1 MSSKKELFLLLL
13 SDIIFVNLS
22 WSIYYYIRIESGWI
36 QFTNPPSF
44 LAPMVLVFS
53 YWVTLFYFF
62 GLYKHWFVRSRF
74 DEFTTL
80 FRAISI
86 GCLILFFAIFLDDYY
101 KEAKI
106 VSRFLILM
114 YWGLMIF
121 WVSLGRMIIRG
132 FQFRMLKKGYGL
144 RNTLVIGSGLKAK
157 EVKEMIFVFPKLGY
171 KFSGF
176 ISINDDITDEDEI
189 GLLKDLREIV
199 GKHSID
205 EVIIASEQ
213 KYEELIIST
222 LNECSDL
229 NVSVKIVP
237 GVYEIVSGMVK
248 TEQVHGIP
256 LVEVKTELMPFTSTI
271 IKRLLDIAISLSLL
285 IVLSPLLL
293 LISLF
298 NLLLYKKVFLVEEKL
313 GKLSKVFRNI
323 RFYTNESNY
332 GIIIKKLFLDQVPQ
346 LINVFFNSMS
356 IVGPEPECI
365 DTVKQLTKE
374 IPYFARRMKVKPG
387 ITGWAQIK
395 HRYME
400 KTEND
405 IKKLQYDFYYLENM
419 SLMLDFKIIL
429 NTIILIFSFKTNR

>member
-1 MSSKKELFLLLL
+1 MSSRKELFLLLL

-44 LAPMVLVFS
+44 LAPMILVFS
-53 YWVTLFYFF
+53 YWFVFFYFF

-80 FRAISI
+80 FRAISF

-106 VSRFLILM
+106 VSRFLILI

-144 RNTLVIGSGLKAK
+144 RNTLIIGSGIKAK
-157 EVKEMIFVFPKLGY
+157 EVKEMIFASPKLGY

-176 ISINDDITDEDEI
+176 ISIKEDVSGEDEI
-189 GLLKDLREIV
+189 GLLSDLHDIV

-205 EVIIASEQ
+205 EVIIASDH

-222 LNECSDL
+222 LNVCSDL

-237 GVYEIVSGMVK
+237 EVYEIVSGMVK
-248 TEQVHGIP
+248 SEQVHGIP
-256 LVEVKTELMPFTSTI
+256 LVEVKTDLMPFTSTI
-271 IKRLLDIAISLSLL
+271 MKRIYDVTVSLSLL
-285 IVLSPLLL
+285 IFLSPLLL
-293 LISLF
+293 IIALF
-298 NLLLYKKVFLVEEKL
+298 NLILLKKIFVVEDKI
-313 GKLSKVFRNI
+313 GKSSKSFRNI
-323 RFYTNESNY
+323 KFYTTDSGY
-332 GIIIKKLFLDQVPQ
+332 SKFLKMLWLNKVPQ
-346 LINVFFNSMS
+346 LLNVLFNQMS
-356 IVGPEPECI
+356 LVGPEPEKV
-365 DTVKQLTKE
+365 DVVKKLTTE
-374 IPYFARRMKVKPG
+374 IPYYLRRMKVKPG

-395 HRYME
+395 QGNYE
-400 KTEND
+400 QPEYY

-419 SLMLDFKIIL
+419 SLMLDLKIVL
-429 NTIILIFSFKTNR
+429 NTIILIFSFKSK

>member
-1 MSSKKELFLLLL
+1 LSSKKELFLLLL

-44 LAPMVLVFS
+44 LAPMILVFC
-53 YWVTLFYFF
+53 YWIIFFYVF

-80 FRAISI
+80 FRSISI
-86 GCLILFFAIFLDDYY
+86 GCLILFFVIFLDDYY
-101 KEAKI
+101 KDAKI
-106 VSRFLILM
+106 VSRFLIIM

-132 FQFRMLKKGYGL
+132 FQMRMLKKGYGL
-144 RNTLVIGSGLKAK
+144 RNTLIIGSGLKAK
-157 EVKEMIFVFPKLGY
+157 DVKEMIFTYPKLGY

-176 ISINDDITDEDEI
+176 ISIRDDIAEEDEI
-189 GLLKDLREIV
+189 GLLKDLHEIV
-199 GKHSID
+199 VKNSID
-205 EVIIASEQ
+205 EVIIASDQ

-222 LNECSDL
+222 LNVCADI

-237 GVYEIVSGMVK
+237 EVYEIVSGMVRS
-248 TEQVHGIP
+248 EQVHGIP

-271 IKRLLDIAISLSLL
+271 LKRVFDIIISIMLL
-285 IVLSPLLL
+285 ITLFPLLL
-293 LISLF
+293 LIVFF
-298 NLLLYKKVFLVEEKL
+298 NLIYLKRVFVITIKV
-313 GKLSKVFRNI
+313 GKSLKNFKNIKFYCTDSWFSKFLSKLWI
-323 RFYTNESNY
+323 
-332 GIIIKKLFLDQVPQ
+332 DQVPQ
-346 LINVFFNSMS
+346 LINVILNDMS
-356 IVGPEPECI
+356 IVGPEPENI
-365 DTVKQLTKE
+365 EVVKKLTTE
-374 IPYFARRMKVKPG
+374 IPYYARRMKVKPG

-395 HRYME
+395 QRYYE
-400 KTEND
+400 KSENY

-429 NTIILIFSFKTNR
+429 NTLILIFSFKNK

>member
-36 QFTNPPSF
+36 LFTNPPSF
-44 LAPMVLVFS
+44 LAPMIIVFC
-53 YWVTLFYFF
+53 YWAIFFYFF

-80 FRAISI
+80 FRAISF
-86 GCLILFFAIFLDDYY
+86 GCLILFFVIFLDDYY
-101 KEAKI
+101 KDAKI

-144 RNTLVIGSGLKAK
+144 RNTLIIGSGLKAK
-157 EVKEMIFVFPKLGY
+157 EVKEMIFTYPKLGY

-176 ISINDDITDEDEI
+176 ISIRDDITEEDEI
-189 GLLKDLREIV
+189 GLLKDLREIIN
-199 GKHSID
+199 KHGID
-205 EVIIASEQ
+205 EVIIASDQ

-222 LNECSDL
+222 LNVCSDL
-229 NVSVKIVP
+229 NVNVKIVP
-237 GVYEIVSGMVK
+237 EVYEIVSGMVK
-248 TEQVHGIP
+248 SEQVHGIP
-256 LVEVKTELMPFTSTI
+256 LVEVKTDLMPFTSTI
-271 IKRLLDIAISLSLL
+271 LKRVFDIFLSLA
-285 IVLSPLLL
+285 L
-293 LISLF
+293 LITLFPFLFVVSIF
-298 NLLLYKKVFLVEEKL
+298 NLIFYKRVLIIEEKV
-313 GKLSKVFRNI
+313 GKSSKSFRNI
-323 RFYTNESNY
+323 KFYSSDS
-332 GIIIKKLFLDQVPQ
+332 GFSKFIKMFWLDKVPQ
-346 LINVFFNSMS
+346 LINIILNDMS
-356 IVGPEPECI
+356 LVGPEPENN
-365 DTVKQLTKE
+365 DVVRKLTTE
-374 IPYFARRMKVKPG
+374 IPYYTRRMKVKPG

-395 HRYME
+395 QRYYE
-400 KTEND
+400 KSENH

-429 NTIILIFSFKTNR
+429 NTIILIFSFKSK

>member
-44 LAPMVLVFS
+44 LAPMIIVFI
-53 YWVTLFYFF
+53 YWAIFFYFF
-62 GLYKHWFVRSRF
+62 GLYKHWFARSRF

-80 FRAISI
+80 FRAISF

-144 RNTLVIGSGLKAK
+144 RNTLIIGSGQKAK
-157 EVKEMIFVFPKLGY
+157 EVKEMIFAYPKLGY

-176 ISINDDITDEDEI
+176 ISINDDLTDEDEI
-189 GLLKDLREIV
+189 GLLKNLHEIV
-199 GKHSID
+199 GEYSID
-205 EVIIASEQ
+205 EVIIASDH

-222 LNECSDL
+222 LNVCSDL

-237 GVYEIVSGMVK
+237 EVYEIVSGMVK
-248 TEQVHGIP
+248 SEQVHGIP

-271 IKRLLDIAISLSLL
+271 LKRVFDLFLSLFSL
-285 IVLSPLLL
+285 IILSPILFIIVLFNILLNKR
-293 LISLF
+293 IFLF
-298 NLLLYKKVFLVEEKL
+298 EDKV
-313 GKLSKVFRNI
+313 GKSSRKFRNI
-323 RFYTNESNY
+323 KFYCTDTGYSRL
-332 GIIIKKLFLDQVPQ
+332 IKMLWFDKVPQ
-346 LINVFFNSMS
+346 MVNVIFNEMS
-356 IVGPEPECI
+356 LVGPEPENI
-365 DTVKQLTKE
+365 DVVKKLTSE
-374 IPYFARRMKVKPG
+374 IPYYLRRMKVKPG

-395 HRYME
+395 QRYYE
-400 KTEND
+400 KSENYT
-405 IKKLQYDFYYLENM
+405 KKLQYDFYYLENM

-429 NTIILIFSFKTNR
+429 NTIILIFSFKSK

>member
-36 QFTNPPSF
+36 LYTNPPSF
-44 LAPMVLVFS
+44 FIPMVSVFC
-53 YWVTLFYFF
+53 YWLIFFYFF
-62 GLYKHWFVRSRF
+62 GFYKHWFVRSRF

-80 FRAISI
+80 FRVISF

-106 VSRFLILM
+106 NSRFLILI

-144 RNTLVIGSGLKAK
+144 RNTLIIGSGLKAK
-157 EVKEMIFVFPKLGY
+157 EVKEMIFAYPKLGY

-176 ISINDDITDEDEI
+176 ISIKEDVSGEDEI
-189 GLLKDLREIV
+189 GLLKDLHDIV
-199 GKHSID
+199 GKHGID
-205 EVIIASEQ
+205 EVIIASDQ

-222 LNECSDL
+222 LNVCSDL

-237 GVYEIVSGMVK
+237 EVYEIVSGMVRS
-248 TEQVHGIP
+248 EQVHGIP
-256 LVEVKTELMPFTSTI
+256 LVEVKTDLMPFTSTI
-271 IKRLLDIAISLSLL
+271 MKRIYDLTLSLAFL
-285 IVLSPLLL
+285 LVLSPLLL
-293 LISLF
+293 LIALF
-298 NLLLYKKVFLVEEKL
+298 NFMILKKVFVVEEKI
-313 GKLSKVFRNI
+313 GKSSKNFRSI
-323 RFYTNESNY
+323 KFYTTDSGY
-332 GIIIKKLFLDQVPQ
+332 SKFLRMLWLDKVPQ
-346 LINVFFNSMS
+346 LINVFFNQMS
-356 IVGPEPECI
+356 LVGPEPEKVEV
-365 DTVKQLTKE
+365 VKKLTAE
-374 IPYFARRMKVKPG
+374 IPYYSRRMKVKPG

-395 HRYME
+395 QGHYE
-400 KTEND
+400 QSEYYV
-405 IKKLQYDFYYLENM
+405 KKLQYDFYYLENM

-429 NTIILIFSFKTNR
+429 NTIILIFSFKSK

>member
-44 LAPMVLVFS
+44 LAPMILVFS
-53 YWVTLFYFF
+53 YWLIFFYFF

-144 RNTLVIGSGLKAK
+144 RNTLIIGSGLKAK
-157 EVKEMIFVFPKLGY
+157 EVKEMIFTYPKLGY

-176 ISINDDITDEDEI
+176 ISIKEDVTEADEI
-189 GLLKDLREIV
+189 GLLKDLHDIV
-199 GKHSID
+199 GEHNID
-205 EVIIASEQ
+205 EVIIASDQ

-222 LNECSDL
+222 LNVCSDL

-237 GVYEIVSGMVK
+237 EVYEIVSGMVK
-248 TEQVHGIP
+248 SEQVHGIP
-256 LVEVKTELMPFTSTI
+256 LVEVKTDLMPFTSTI
-271 IKRLLDIAISLSLL
+271 LKRIFDLLLSLTL
-285 IVLSPLLL
+285 LFILLPFSLVIVMSN
-293 LISLF
+293 LF
-298 NLLLYKKVFLVEEKL
+298 LHKKIFAVEDKV
-313 GKLSKVFRNI
+313 GKSSKNFKNI
-323 RFYTNESNY
+323 RFYYSDTWFNRF
-332 GIIIKKLFLDQVPQ
+332 IKMLWLDKAPQ
-346 LINVFFNSMS
+346 LINVIFNKMS
-356 IVGPEPECI
+356 IVGPEPENP
-365 DTVKQLTKE
+365 DVVKKLIKE
-374 IPYFARRMKVKPG
+374 IPYYSRRMKVKPG

-395 HRYME
+395 QRYYE
-400 KTEND
+400 ESEEYK
-405 IKKLQYDFYYLENM
+405 KKLHYDFYYLENM

-429 NTIILIFSFKTNR
+429 NTIILIFSFKSK

>member
-44 LAPMVLVFS
+44 LAPMIIVFV
-53 YWVTLFYFF
+53 YWAIFFYFF

-80 FRAISI
+80 FRAISF
-86 GCLILFFAIFLDDYY
+86 GCLILFFVIFLDDYY

-144 RNTLVIGSGLKAK
+144 RNTLIIGSGQKAK
-157 EVKEMIFVFPKLGY
+157 EVKEMIFAYPKLGY

-189 GLLKDLREIV
+189 GLLKDLHEIV
-199 GKHSID
+199 GERNID
-205 EVIIASEQ
+205 EVIIASDH

-222 LNECSDL
+222 LNVCSNL

-237 GVYEIVSGMVK
+237 EVYEIVSGMVK
-248 TEQVHGIP
+248 SEQVHGIP
-256 LVEVKTELMPFTSTI
+256 LVEVKTELMPFTSAI
-271 IKRLLDIAISLSLL
+271 LKRVFDLFTSLILL
-285 IVLSPLLL
+285 IILMPLLF
-293 LISLF
+293 IIAFF
-298 NLLLYKKVFLVEEKL
+298 NLLINKRIFLFEDKV
-313 GKLSKVFRNI
+313 GKSSRKFRNI
-323 RFYTNESNY
+323 NFYCADT
-332 GIIIKKLFLDQVPQ
+332 GFGRIIKMFWLDKVPQ
-346 LINVFFNSMS
+346 LINVIFNDMS
-356 IVGPEPECI
+356 LVGPEPENI
-365 DTVKQLTKE
+365 DVVKKLTTE
-374 IPYFARRMKVKPG
+374 LPYYSRRMKVKPG

-395 HRYME
+395 QRYYE
-400 KTEND
+400 KSEHYT
-405 IKKLQYDFYYLENM
+405 KKLQYDFYYLENM

-429 NTIILIFSFKTNR
+429 NTIILIFSFKSK